1 MSPLEKKFPPFVK
14 HNVAGSQW
22 LNFGGTCRSR
32 MIHQHLWGHTNQTVP
47 TNFTSSQ
54 LSNETIALG
63 DPVFNLPWFYWTL
76 SLPPQPCPLFSLVP
90 APFSLQS
97 SLEQYMARFLASP
110 RATDQTFGML
120 QFIVYG
126 LFETNFEDFPVGI
139 LQCPNNPNRCCT
151 NPLLVT
157 ELVRTSK
164 TASEMASHYSLKCSS
179 KMMKHPA
186 TFNSFQWVNLNE
198 SPPEERWLAVDC
210 TQSTLVCSNLRC
222 VYTHAIIGK
231 AAKAFSSK
239 TTQGQ
244 SEMELERK

>member
-1 MSPLEKKFPPFVK
+1 
-14 HNVAGSQW
+14 
-22 LNFGGTCRSR
+22 
-32 MIHQHLWGHTNQTVP
+32 MIQCLTFRDSIEPCHCHP
-47 TNFTSSQ
+47 T
-54 LSNETIALG
+54 
-63 DPVFNLPWFYWTL
+63 
-76 SLPPQPCPLFSLVP
+76 PPQPCPVFSLVP

-110 RATDQTFGML
+110 QATDQTFGML

-126 LFETNFEDFPVGI
+126 LFETNFEGFPVGI

-151 NPLLVT
+151 GPLFVT
-157 ELVRTSK
+157 ELVWTS
-164 TASEMASHYSLKCSS
+164 TMT
-179 KMMKHPA
+179 MI
-186 TFNSFQWVNLNE
+186 LNE
-198 SPPEERWLAVDC
+198 SPPEERWVAVDC
-210 TQSTLVCSNLRC
+210 TQSTPVCSNLRC